1 MSSPSNFCSASLCVL
16 AALLL
21 ASCGGSPS
29 NNTTSG
35 GGGGSTQSFALT
47 VPAPA
52 TGAGTIASSP
62 AGINCPGTCSA
73 TFTQGTK
80 VTLTETPGTN
90 YFFGG
95 WSGSCSGTSTCTVT
109 MSAAETVSATFNA
122 GIGLTVA
129 ESGTGTGTVASTP
142 AGISCPGTCSAEFAP
157 NSQVT
162 LAATPNSN
170 YSFTGWGGNC
180 SGTST
185 CTVTLSASEN
195 VTATFTAPVTDLAL
209 TVSLAGAGSG
219 TITSTPIGINCS
231 ATSTACSTS
240 FAPGTQVTLT
250 ETPVATNTFAG
261 WSGACAGTTTCS
273 VTVNAASTVTAT
285 FAGSIQTNI
294 NHIILFA
301 QENRSLDHYFGAM
314 LSYWAAN
321 GYGANGQTFDG
332 LAQFNPPVNGVAPL
346 APTVPGCSAGTWA
359 GSCTPDSTVPIS
371 SFHLQSAC
379 IENQSP
385 FWNEAHNQWSYSD
398 PTGSNP
404 NDLANPP
411 LDGFAFTAAYD
422 AGSNGFMDLEG
433 VRGMGYYDGTDL
445 NYYYFLAS
453 NFATSDRWF
462 APTMSRTQLN
472 RMYMI
477 GATSHGL
484 AYPIGGGCPPPT
496 GTTSG
501 CTGSTNNGQQLPSM
515 TIFEELQN
523 AGISWKI
530 YVDPTDTVS
539 DPGGQSCSAMTGS
552 DLSACLTEN
561 SYINEFQY
569 ENTILN
575 TPALLANV
583 QPISQ
588 FAADAAAGTLPAFAL
603 IEPASS
609 AGLDE
614 HPSDSDEYPVNVQ
627 SGQNYA
633 ATNVINPL
641 MSSKASWPTSVLIMT
656 YDEWG
661 GLYDHVPPQP
671 AVAPGN
677 GPLDTGDPGY
687 PTDLFPTDICGGTG
701 QVGTG
706 MCSFSWT
713 GYRVPM
719 IVISPFAQQN
729 YVSHHVMDT
738 TAVLALVE
746 DRFGLSPLTNRDAS
760 YSSAQTTNATMAEFF
775 NFTNPAWTTP
785 PTTPAPDQT
794 LACNQVPPPGPY
806 SVNGGWGEP
815 VNLSVAVS
823 NPGGTITSSPSGIS
837 CNTDFT
843 YSGTDVCG
851 YVFPA
856 GTSVTLTETP
866 NTGDTFV
873 EWSGEN
879 LTPGPCNLSTTSTCT
894 ITLNADEYVQ
904 ANFH

>member
-1 MSSPSNFCSASLCVL
+1 MKSASNFCFTILC
-16 AALLL
+16 AFSALLL
-21 ASCGGSPS
+21 ASCGGGSPS
-29 NNTTSG
+29 TTTTGSG
-35 GGGGSTQSFALT
+35 GGSGSTTSYQLT
-47 VPAPA
+47 VTAPA
-52 TGAGTIASSP
+52 TGAGTITSSP
-62 AGINCPGTCSA
+62 AAINCPGSCTAS
-73 TFTQGTK
+73 FTQGTK
-80 VTLTETPGTN
+80 VTLTGTPGAN

-95 WSGSCSGTSTCTVT
+95 WSGSCTGTSTCTVT
-109 MSAAETVSATFNA
+109 MSAAESVSATFNA

-129 ESGTGTGTVASTP
+129 ESGTGTGTVTSSP
-142 AGISCPGTCSAEFAP
+142 AGISCPGTCSAAFAP
-157 NSQVT
+157 SSQIT
-162 LAATPNSN
+162 LTATPGNS
-170 YSFTGWGGNC
+170 YTFAGWGGNC

-185 CTVTLSASEN
+185 CTVTLSGSES
-195 VTATFTAPVTDLAL
+195 VTATFNGVVAGNTL
-209 TVSLAGAGSG
+209 TVSFAGAGSG
-219 TITSTPIGINCS
+219 AVTSTPAGINCS
-231 ATSTACSTS
+231 ATSTACSAT
-240 FAPGTQVTLT
+240 FAPGTQVTLAAS
-250 ETPVATNTFAG
+250 PVTTNTFAG
-261 WSGACAGTTTCS
+261 WSGACTGTTTCS
-273 VTVNAASTVTAT
+273 LTLTATGSVTAT
-285 FAGSIQTNI
+285 FGGSIQTNI

-314 LSYWAAN
+314 LSYWQAN
-321 GYGANGQTFDG
+321 GYGTNGQTFDG
-332 LAQFNPPVNGVAPL
+332 LAQFNPPVNGVAPP
-346 APTVPGCSAGTWA
+346 APTVPGCAAGTWA
-359 GSCTPDSTVPIS
+359 GTCSPDSTVPIS

-385 FWNEAHNQWSYSD
+385 FWNEAHNQWDYAN
-398 PTGSNP
+398 PTGINM
-404 NDLANPP
+404 NDAAPP

-462 APTMSRTQLN
+462 APVMSRTQLN

-477 GATSHGL
+477 GATSHGQ

-496 GTTSG
+496 STTTG
-501 CTGSTNNGQQLPSM
+501 CTGSTNTGAQLSST

-530 YVDPTDTVS
+530 YVDATDTVS
-539 DPGGQSCSAMTGS
+539 IPGGQSCSAMTGTE
-552 DLSACLTEN
+552 LSACLVEN

-575 TPALLANV
+575 SPTLLANI
-583 QPISQ
+583 QPITQ
-588 FAADAAAGTLPAFAL
+588 FATDAANNTLPQFAL
-603 IEPASS
+603 IEPASD

-633 ATNVINPL
+633 ATTVINPL
-641 MSSKASWPTSVLIMT
+641 MQSQSWSTSALILT

-677 GPLDTGDPGY
+677 GPLDAGDPSY

-701 QVGTG
+701 QLGNG

-713 GYRVPM
+713 GYRIPM
-719 IVISPFAQQN
+719 IVISPFAQKN

-746 DRFGLSPLTNRDAS
+746 GRFGLSPLTNRDAS
-760 YSSAQTTNATMAEFF
+760 YGLSQTTNMAEFF

-785 PTTPAPDQT
+785 PTTPTPDT
-794 LACNQVPPPGPY
+794 SLSCNQVPPPGVY
-806 SVNGGWGEP
+806 AVNGGWGEP

-823 NPGGTITSSPSGIS
+823 SGGGTITSTPSGIS
-837 CNTDFT
+837 CSTDYT

-866 NTGDTFV
+866 NGGKTFTD
-873 EWSGEN
+873 WSGEN
-879 LTPGPCNLSTTSTCT
+879 LTAGPCNLSTSSTCT
-894 ITLNADEYVQ
+894 ITMNADEYVQ
-904 ANFH
+904 ANFQ

>member
-1 MSSPSNFCSASLCVL
+1 
-16 AALLL
+16 
-21 ASCGGSPS
+21 
-29 NNTTSG
+29 
-35 GGGGSTQSFALT
+35 
-47 VPAPA
+47 
-52 TGAGTIASSP
+52 
-62 AGINCPGTCSA
+62 
-73 TFTQGTK
+73 
-80 VTLTETPGTN
+80 
-90 YFFGG
+90 
-95 WSGSCSGTSTCTVT
+95 

-122 GIGLTVA
+122 GVGLTVA
-129 ESGTGTGTVASTP
+129 ESGTGTGTVTSSP
-142 AGISCPGTCSAEFAP
+142 AGITCPGTCSADFAP

-162 LAATPNSN
+162 LTATPNSN
-170 YSFTGWGGNC
+170 YSFGGWGGNC

-185 CTVTLSASEN
+185 CTVTLSATEN
-195 VTATFTAPVTDLAL
+195 ISATFTAPVTDIAL

-219 TITSTPIGINCS
+219 TVTSTPVGINCS
-231 ATSTACSTS
+231 ATSTACSIS
-240 FAPGTQVTLT
+240 FPPGTAVTLT

-261 WSGACAGTTTCS
+261 WSGACTGTTTCS
-273 VTVNAASTVTAT
+273 VSVNAASNVTAT
-285 FAGSIQTNI
+285 FGGSLQTNI
-294 NHIILFA
+294 SHIILFA

-314 LSYWAAN
+314 LSYWQAN

-332 LAQFNPPVNGVAPL
+332 LAQFNPPVNGVTPP
-346 APTVPGCSAGTWA
+346 APTVPGCAAGTWS
-359 GSCTPDSTVPIS
+359 GSCTPDASDPIS

-398 PTGSNP
+398 PTGSNS

-472 RMYMI
+472 RMYMLA
-477 GATSHGL
+477 ATSHGL

-496 GTTSG
+496 GTTTG

-530 YVDPTDTVS
+530 YVDATDTVNTA
-539 DPGGQSCSAMTGS
+539 GQSCSAMTGT
-552 DLSACLTEN
+552 DESACLVEN

-575 TPALLANV
+575 SPTLLANV

-588 FAADAAAGTLPAFAL
+588 FATDAANNTLPQFGL
-603 IEPASS
+603 IEPASD

-627 SGQNYA
+627 SGQTYA
-633 ATNVINPL
+633 AKNIINPL
-641 MSSKASWPTSVLIMT
+641 MQSQSWSTSALILT

-671 AVAPGN
+671 ATAPGN
-677 GPLDTGDPGY
+677 GSYDTGDPSY
-687 PTDLFPTDICGGTG
+687 PTDLYPTDICGGAG
-701 QVGTG
+701 QLGNG

-719 IVISPFAQQN
+719 VVISPYAQKN

-738 TAVLALVE
+738 TAVLAMVE

-760 YSSAQTTNATMAEFF
+760 YSSSQTTNANMSEFF
-775 NFTNPAWTTP
+775 DFTNPPWTTP
-785 PTTPAPDQT
+785 PTPPAPDQT
-794 LACNQVPPPGPY
+794 LVCSQVPPPGVY

-823 NPGGTITSSPSGIS
+823 SSGGTITSTPSGIS
-837 CNTDFT
+837 CNTDYT

-866 NTGDTFV
+866 NSGKTFTD
-873 EWSGEN
+873 WSGEN
-879 LTPGPCNLSTTSTCT
+879 LTAGPCNLSTSSTCT

-904 ANFH
+904 ANFQ